1 MLEIELD
8 GKLMEVP
15 EGSTIMDAAN
25 KAGTFVPHFCYHR
38 KLSIAANCRM
48 CLVQV
53 EKAPKPLPACA
64 TPVTNGMKVW
74 THSDTAVTA
83 QKGVMEFLLI
93 NHPLDCPICDQG
105 GECQLQDLAVG
116 YGGSE
121 SRYEEDKRVVAN
133 KNLGPLISTDMTRCI
148 HCTRCVRFGQE
159 IAGIMELGMIGRGEH
174 SEIITF
180 VGKTV
185 DSELSGNVIDLC
197 PVGAL
202 TSKPF
207 RYSART
213 WELTRKPSVSP
224 HCGLGSNLTLQI
236 KQNRVMRALP
246 RENEAVN
253 ECWLS
258 DKDRFSYEALNSE
271 QRLAKPLL
279 KRDGRWQEVE
289 WPVALEFV
297 VSELKRIKAAHGAEA
312 VGALATPY
320 QTLEELH
327 LLQKL
332 MRGFGSGNVD
342 FRLRQTDFSA
352 DGKRAGVPWLGMSIA
367 DFAQLDRVLVVGST
381 LRKDHP
387 LLAQRLRQST
397 KKKTELSLIHAVDDD
412 LLMRVAHKAIAAPA
426 QLPQVLAQVVKA
438 AAELK
443 NAALPEVVR
452 GAVAGV
458 TVSDAA
464 KRIAESL
471 VSGAKVGV
479 FLGNFAEQHAAAA
492 TLHALAQALAQI
504 VGCHFGFLGAAANS
518 VGGYVAGCVPIPLT
532 PSPSPKGRGAANT
545 SLLPPGEGAGM
556 RVNGKNARQMTE
568 TPLKAYLLLGAE
580 PELDMA
586 NPRQAIAA
594 MKQAELV
601 VALSPFQH
609 GAIEYAHV
617 MLPIATF
624 TETAGTFVSTEGRVQ
639 TFNGVVK
646 PLGETRPAWKVLR
659 VLGNLLGLDGFEH
672 DGADDAQREALHGKS
687 EIFNKNNELKL
698 TVGALPNPET
708 GVARIAEVP
717 IYAADALV
725 RRAPSLQRARD
736 ALPPLAL
743 MNRTLV
749 DRLGLGDGDLVR
761 VSQDGGEALL
771 PYMVADGLPADCVRI
786 ALARAETAQLG
797 DAAAPLTLERV
808 AQAQKATA

>member
-8 GKLMEVP
+8 GKLMEVA
-15 EGSTIMDAAN
+15 EGSTVMDAAN
-25 KAGTFVPHFCYHR
+25 QAGIYVPHFCYHK

-64 TPVTNGMKVW
+64 TPVTKGMKVW
-74 THSDTAVTA
+74 THSDVAVNA

-116 YGGSE
+116 YGGSD
-121 SRYEEDKRVVAN
+121 SQYEEDKRVVAN

-174 SEIITF
+174 AEIITF

-213 WELTRKPSVSP
+213 WELTRKSSVSP

-236 KQNRVMRALP
+236 KQNRVMRVLP

-271 QRLAKPLL
+271 KRLARPML
-279 KRDGRWQEVE
+279 KKDGNWQEVE
-289 WPVALEFV
+289 WPVALEFI
-297 VSELKRIKAAHGAEA
+297 SKELQRIKGAHGAA
-312 VGALATPY
+312 SIGALATPH

-332 MRGFGSGNVD
+332 LRGYGSGNVD
-342 FRLRQTDFSA
+342 FRLRQADFSA
-352 DGKRAGVPWLGMSIA
+352 DGKRAGVPWLGMNIA
-367 DFAQLDRVLVVGST
+367 DISALDRVLVIGST

-387 LLAQRLRQST
+387 LIAQRLRQST
-397 KKKTELSLIHAVDDD
+397 KKQAQLNLIHAADDD
-412 LLMRVAHKAIAAPA
+412 LLMRVANKAIVAPA
-426 QLPQVLAQVVKA
+426 LLPQALAQVVKA
-438 AAELK
+438 TAEIK
-443 NAALPEVVR
+443 NAAVPEAVR

-458 TVSDAA
+458 TVDAAA

-471 VSGAKVGV
+471 ISGENAGEKTGV
-479 FLGNFAEQHAAAA
+479 FLGNFAEQHPAAS
-492 TLHALAQALAQI
+492 TLHALAQALGEI
-504 VGCHFGFLGAAANS
+504 LGCPFGFLGAAANS
-518 VGGYVAGCVPIPLT
+518 VGGHVAGCVPTGKI
-532 PSPSPKGRGAANT
+532 A
-545 SLLPPGEGAGM
+545 
-556 RVNGKNARQMTE
+556 GKNARQMIE
-568 TPLKAYLLLGAE
+568 APLRAYLLLGTE
-580 PELDMA
+580 PELDML
-586 NPRQAIAA
+586 NPRQAMAA

-609 GAIEYAHV
+609 GATEYAHV
-617 MLPIATF
+617 LLPIAPF
-624 TETAGTFVSTEGRVQ
+624 TETAGTYISTEGRVQ

-659 VLGNLLGLDGFEH
+659 VLGNLLGLSGFEH
-672 DGADDAQREALHGKS
+672 DGADDAQREALHGKN
-687 EIFNKNNELKL
+687 EIFNKNNNLKFTL
-698 TVGALPNPET
+698 GALPT
-708 GVARIAEVP
+708 AADGLARIAEVS
-717 IYAADALV
+717 IYAADALA
-725 RRAPSLQRARD
+725 RRAPSLQKTRD
-736 ALPPLAL
+736 AQPPLAT
-743 MNRTLV
+743 MNRALA
-749 DRLGLGDGDLVR
+749 DQLGLHDGDFVR
-761 VSQDGGEALL
+761 VAQDGGDVTV
-771 PYMVADGLPADCVRI
+771 PYAIDDKLPAGCVR
-786 ALARAETAQLG
+786 LAAAQAETAALG
-797 DAAAPLTLERV
+797 DAAATLTAERV
-808 AQAQKATA
+808 AQAQKVTA

>member
-25 KAGTFVPHFCYHR
+25 QAGTFVPHFCYHR

-74 THSDTAVTA
+74 THSDAAVTA

-121 SRYEEDKRVVAN
+121 SRYAEDKRVVAN

-224 HCGLGSNLTLQI
+224 HCGLGSNLTLQV

-246 RENEAVN
+246 RDNETVN

-271 QRLAKPLL
+271 QRLAKPML
-279 KRDGRWQEVE
+279 KRDGRWQDVE

-297 VSELKRIKAAHGAEA
+297 ASELKRVKAAHGADA
-312 VGALATPY
+312 IGALATPY

-332 MRGFGSGNVD
+332 LRGFGSGNVD
-342 FRLRQTDFSA
+342 FRLRQTDFST
-352 DGKRAGVPWLGMSIA
+352 DGKLAGVPWLGMSIA
-367 DFAQLDRVLVVGST
+367 EFAQLDRVLVIGST

-387 LLAQRLRQST
+387 LLAHRLRQST
-397 KKKTELSLIHAVDDD
+397 KKKTELSLIHAADDE
-412 LLMRVAHKAIAAPA
+412 LLMRVAHKAIVAPA
-426 QLPQVLAQVVKA
+426 LLPQVLAQVVKA
-438 AAELK
+438 ASALK
-443 NAALPEVVR
+443 NVAVPEAVR
-452 GAVAGV
+452 ASVEGVAV
-458 TVSDAA
+458 TDAA
-464 KRIAESL
+464 QGIAGSL
-471 VSGAKVGV
+471 AAGEKAGV

-492 TLHALAQALAQI
+492 TLQALAQALAQI
-504 VGCHFGFLGAAANS
+504 LGCPFGFLGAAANS
-518 VGGYVAGCVPIPLT
+518 VGGYVAGCVPNG
-532 PSPSPKGRGAANT
+532 K
-545 SLLPPGEGAGM
+545 LP
-556 RVNGKNARQMTE
+556 GKNARQMIE
-568 TPLKAYLLLGAE
+568 APLKAYLLLGAE
-580 PELDMA
+580 PELDCA
-586 NPRQAIAA
+586 NPRAAIAA

-609 GAIEYAHV
+609 GATEYANV
-617 MLPIATF
+617 MLPIAPF

-659 VLGNLLGLDGFEH
+659 VLGNLLGLEGFEH

-687 EIFNKNNELKL
+687 EITNKNNNLQN
-698 TVGALPNPET
+698 VT
-708 GVARIAEVP
+708 GVLPVVATGVSRIAEVP
-717 IYAADALV
+717 IHAADALA
-725 RRAPSLQRARD
+725 RRAPSLQKTRD
-736 ALPPLAL
+736 ALPPLAV
-743 MNRTLV
+743 MNRRLA
-749 DRLGLGDGDLVR
+749 DRLGLRDGDLVR
-761 VSQDGGEALL
+761 ISQDGGETLL
-771 PYMVADGLPADCVRI
+771 PYALDDGLPDDCVRI
-786 ALARAETAQLG
+786 ALARAETALLG
-797 DAAAPLTLERV
+797 DAAAPLAIERV
-808 AQAQKATA
+808 VQAQKATA